1 VHPLCELEPSDRNA
15 PGSNRTSSSRPL
27 VSGFSIISAV
37 VLPTDGV
44 AGILRTGITTERL
57 LYIIISC
64 NQTCARCSTDSPRA
78 ITVAA
83 RLRPFTPRELELQ
96 DEVSIIQMPKPGVV
110 LLLCKRQPDVY
121 ARQFI
126 FDHTFWSFDE
136 RTSSL
141 DDSSTFFKPDSP
153 PFADQATVYRTLA
166 FPLLQRSLE
175 GYNTCLF
182 AYGVTSS
189 GKTYSYLEIYNERIR
204 DLLSNEKGGPNGL
217 LVREHPVTGPYVEG
231 LSRIGV
237 RSSTDVLGWLRTG
250 SRQRTVA
257 CTEFNEASSRSHTIF
272 TLYLTRRTVFPIL
285 HAALYTFVFQAN
297 YPFGGM
303 IESVYTSRINIVDL
317 AGSERQEP
325 GRNIDERLAES
336 CQINKSLFTLG
347 KVISQLSQND
357 NHAVRSDFCPASEP
371 RPRRN
376 GRPIAVEFATP
387 SRAAT
392 PRRQGY
398 VSYRDSVLT
407 WYVALLKDSLGG
419 NSMTAMLATISP
431 SSLHFDQTLATLNYV
446 KKAQSIVNS
455 AMINEDPRGRVIR
468 QLMTEVARLRAAA
481 TTKAEP
487 GSPQAFELARL
498 RELLVLREREVIEL
512 SRALK
517 EQTYQQFPKETRST
531 SLGRSVERKPNVP
544 PHSDVPHKFIDRST
558 SPIRNTLMDL
568 SPSTASTPLRRPHS
582 LCEDAEPICTLSGSV
597 QVQPNVRATH
607 TQTTDVWICSADD
620 YQDLV
625 TKTAQLRSRLDD
637 VVEDKRK
644 LKRCLDE
651 AQFRNQMYEK
661 IISKIVHSLT
671 DRTIRME
678 ELSKPVVLSPGSNSV
693 EADEAEI
700 KKD

>member
-1 VHPLCELEPSDRNA
+1 MDA
-15 PGSNRTSSSRPL
+15 
-27 VSGFSIISAV
+27 
-37 VLPTDGV
+37 
-44 AGILRTGITTERL
+44 
-57 LYIIISC
+57 
-64 NQTCARCSTDSPRA
+64 PRA

-83 RLRPFTPRELELQ
+83 RLRPFTPRELGLQ

-110 LLLCKRQPDVY
+110 LLLCKQQPDVY

-126 FDHTFWSFDE
+126 FDHTFWSFGK

-141 DDSSTFFKPDSP
+141 DDPSTFIKPDSP

-189 GKTYSYLEIYNERIR
+189 GKTYSITGPPENPGIIPRLVDDLFREVGARQSAEVDYSVELSYFEIYNERIR
-204 DLLSNEKGGPNGL
+204 DLLSSEKGGPNGL

-272 TLYLTRRTVFPIL
+272 TLYLTRRTV
-285 HAALYTFVFQAN
+285 AN

-325 GRNIDERLAES
+325 GKNVDERLAES

-347 KVISQLSQND
+347 KVISQLSQNS
-357 NHAVRSDFCPASEP
+357 NHPLRSDFCPASEP

-407 WYVALLKDSLGG
+407 WLLKESLGG
-419 NSMTAMLATISP
+419 NSMTAILATISP

-481 TTKAEP
+481 ATKAEP

-498 RELLVLREREVIEL
+498 RELLILREREVIEL

-517 EQTYQQFPKETRST
+517 EQTYQQFPKETRSA
-531 SLGRSVERKPNVP
+531 SLRRSVERKPNVP
-544 PHSDVPHKFIDRST
+544 PPSDVSHHFVDRST
-558 SPIRNTLMDL
+558 SPIRNTIVDL
-568 SPSTASTPLRRPHS
+568 SPSIASTPLRRPHS
-582 LCEDAEPICTLSGSV
+582 LCEDAEPLCMLNNSV

-620 YQDLV
+620 YQELV
-625 TKTAQLRSRLDD
+625 TKTAQLRSKLDD

-678 ELSKPVVLSPGSNSV
+678 ELSKPVVLSPGPNSV
-693 EADEAEI
+693 KTDEAEI
-700 KKD
+700 TKD